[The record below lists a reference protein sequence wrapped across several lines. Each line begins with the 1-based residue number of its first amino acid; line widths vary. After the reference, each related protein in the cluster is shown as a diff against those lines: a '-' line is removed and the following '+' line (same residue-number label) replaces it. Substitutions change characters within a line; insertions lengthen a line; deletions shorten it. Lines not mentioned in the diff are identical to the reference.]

1 MDTYSNS
8 ATRQLLNIGGGT
20 TRWIKAA
27 VAALLDDLSGAAREA
42 SGWPT
47 AAIVDG
53 DHIEIFDRNKAGGF
67 DLALTLGATASEI
80 RSGLQGQRRGGGRKD
95 TLLRI
100 GSGRAVIKRLQLP
113 AAAIEVLP
121 AIIRNKVESL
131 APWPLA
137 EAMWG
142 YRIAGPAQ
150 SGLLDVEVGIVSRKL
165 VEGLMTAL
173 GEGGVKVTH
182 LDIGDGTVEKSG
194 IAIDFLGAD
203 RSQKMRRRFASLMT
217 LAAVFSAG
225 VAGYGLYLVF
235 TAQAGLW
242 DVEQRSTAL
251 KTALVRGNSSAE
263 AGTRLS
269 EANRIFARKKD
280 MPPFVVLL
288 NTLTEL
294 VPDGT
299 WLDGIVYNGARLT
312 INGKGVEIT
321 KVIASL
327 EKSNYFADVNF
338 AAATQR
344 DADLNIDSF
353 SISALVENGK
363 VLP

>member
-8 ATRQLLNIGGGT
+8 ATRQLLNYGGGT
-20 TRWIKAA
+20 ARWIRTS

-42 SGWPT
+42 AGWPS
-47 AAIVDG
+47 AAIVHG
-53 DHIEIFDRNKAGGF
+53 DRVEIFDRNKAGGF
-67 DLALTLGATASEI
+67 NLALRLDATAGEI
-80 RSGLQGQRRGGGRKD
+80 RSGLQGQRRGSGRKD

-100 GSGRAVIKRLQLP
+100 GSSRAVIKQIQLP
-113 AAAIEVLP
+113 AAALEVLP
-121 AIIRNKVESL
+121 AVIRNKVESL

-150 SGLLDVEVGIVSRKL
+150 SGQLDVEVGIVSRKL
-165 VEGLMTAL
+165 VEGLMTSL
-173 GEGGVKVTH
+173 GEGGVKITH
-182 LDIGDGTVEKSG
+182 LDIGDGTAEKTG
-194 IAIDFLGAD
+194 IAIDFMGAD
-203 RSQKMRRRFASLMT
+203 RSQKMRRRFSRLMT
-217 LAAVFSAG
+217 LAAAASAG

-235 TAQAGLW
+235 TTQAGLW
-242 DVEQRSTAL
+242 DVEQRSAAL
-251 KTALVRGNSSAE
+251 KTALVRGNSGSE
-263 AGTRLS
+263 AGTRLA

-280 MPPFVVLL
+280 TPPFVVLL
-288 NTLTEL
+288 NNLTEL

-327 EKSNYFADVNF
+327 EKSSYFADVNF

>member
-8 ATRQLLNIGGGT
+8 ATRQLLNYGGGI
-20 TRWIKAA
+20 TRWIKTS

-42 SGWPT
+42 AGWPS
-47 AAIVDG
+47 AAIMDG
-53 DHIEIFDRNKAGGF
+53 DRLEIFDRNKAGGL
-67 DLALTLGATASEI
+67 DLALRLGTTASEI
-80 RSGLQGQRRGGGRKD
+80 RSGLQAQRRGSGRKD

-100 GSGRAVIKRLQLP
+100 GSSRAVIKQVQLP
-113 AAAIEVLP
+113 AAALEVLP
-121 AIIRNKVESL
+121 AVVRNKVESL

-150 SGLLDVEVGIVSRKL
+150 AGQLDVEVGIVSRKL
-165 VEGLMTAL
+165 VESLMAAL

-182 LDIGDGTVEKSG
+182 LDIGNGTGEKAG

-203 RSQKMRRRFASLMT
+203 RSQKMRRRFGRLMT
-217 LAAVFSAG
+217 LAAAACAG

-235 TAQAGLW
+235 ATQTGLW
-242 DVEQRSTAL
+242 DVEQRSAAL
-251 KTALVRGNSSAE
+251 KAALVHGSGASE
-263 AGTRLS
+263 TGTRLA
-269 EANRIFARKKD
+269 EANRIFARKKNTA
-280 MPPFVVLL
+280 PFVVLL
-288 NTLTEL
+288 NNLTEL

-299 WLDGIVYNGARLT
+299 WLDGIVYDGAHLT
-312 INGKGVEIT
+312 MNGKGIEIT

-327 EKSNYFADVNF
+327 EKSSYFADVNF

-363 VLP
+363 VQP